1 MSGLPVFLG
10 RLHPVLVHLPIGLL
24 VAAGCFQAWVSWRR
38 RRGAPSA
45 LDAAIGPLLWLAALG
60 AVAAAA
66 AGYLL
71 ATSGGYAGGVYDRHQ
86 WLGLGVAAF
95 TLGAA
100 SARVHASRRPD
111 RNAHVTYAVLLI
123 SALALMV
130 GAAHAGAT
138 LTHGEG
144 YLTEHAPSTLKALIA
159 FLDPE
164 PPAFDA
170 EVPPEQA
177 VVFDALVEP
186 ILESR
191 CVSCHGAERSESGLR
206 LDDPERI
213 GAGGDHGAVLT
224 PARPASSELWRRV
237 SLPPVPPRRDA
248 ATRSPFGHRGR
259 GSAAPLVDRG
269 GSAVRED
276 ARGGRGGPRRPL
288 DRRGD
293 PRPAAPG
300 WPHDAPV
307 SPDAPD
313 PGALAAAEAAGFSV
327 KPIATGLAFVQVQT
341 TNAGDAIEDAE
352 VAALAALAPQI
363 VWLDLGGTAVTDAGL
378 ESVGRLAH
386 VVRLD
391 LSRTAVSDA
400 GLAHLADLAY
410 LESLNLY
417 GTAVSDAGLEHLE
430 SLSRLR
436 WLYLWQTEATPPRSN
451 VSACCCPSSRWSR
464 AVASK
469 RSRRLRSTGASSA
482 LPQIRV
488 RELADGLELRES
500 IDRPSEDVKGR
511 GSGAIGTALGRSVR
525 PETGLASG
533 KRASLVSAGR
543 SSIRTGVIQPSAPS
557 ARWTFKGNTLPQ
569 VWPHSGAVYGK
580 RVNSTE
586 GSCDCCPHLL
596 RVVVSCGR
604 GGRDWTTGC
613 RMSCSSRK
621 DRFEANRELIGRTL
635 SHFKITAKLG
645 EGGMG
650 VVYLAHDT
658 QLERKVALK
667 VLPAELAEETP
678 SD

>member
-1 MSGLPVFLG
+1 LSDLDLFLG

-38 RRGAPSA
+38 RKGAPSA
-45 LDAAIGPLLWLAALG
+45 LDAAIGPLLWLAAVG

-100 SARVHASRRPD
+100 SARVHVSRRPD

-123 SALALMV
+123 SALGLMV

-144 YLTEHAPSTLKALIA
+144 YLTEYAPSTLKALIA

-164 PPAFDA
+164 PPALDA
-170 EVPPEQA
+170 TVPPEQA

-191 CVSCHGAERSESGLR
+191 CVSCHGAEQSESGLR
-206 LDDPERI
+206 LDDPQRI
-213 GAGGDHGAVLT
+213 GAGGDHGAVVT
-224 PARPASSELWRRV
+224 PERPASSELWRRV
-237 SLPPVPPRRDA
+237 SLPPSHPDVMPPRGRPSVTA
-248 ATRSPFGHRGR
+248 AEGALLRWWIVEGAPFEKTLGEVEVAPDVRSIVEAILG
-259 GSAAPLVDRG
+259 PLPP
-269 GSAVRED
+269 
-276 ARGGRGGPRRPL
+276 GGPTLP
-288 DRRGD
+288 
-293 PRPAAPG
+293 
-300 WPHDAPV
+300 PV

-327 KPIATGLAFVQVQT
+327 KPIANGVAFVLVQT
-341 TNAGDAIEDAE
+341 TNAGRAIEDAE
-352 VAALAALAPQI
+352 VAALAPLAPQI

-417 GTAVSDAGLEHLE
+417 GTAVGDAGLEHLG

-436 WLYLWQTEATPPRSN
+436 WLYLWQTAATP
-451 VSACCCPSSRWSR
+451 AGIE
-464 AVASK
+464 
-469 RSRRLRSTGASSA
+469 RL
-482 LPQIRV
+482 
-488 RELADGLELRES
+488 
-500 IDRPSEDVKGR
+500 
-511 GSGAIGTALGRSVR
+511 SVR
-525 PETGLASG
+525 LPELEVVTG
-533 KRASLVSAGR
+533 
-543 SSIRTGVIQPSAPS
+543 
-557 ARWTFKGNTLPQ
+557 
-569 VWPHSGAVYGK
+569 
-580 RVNSTE
+580 
-586 GSCDCCPHLL
+586 
-596 RVVVSCGR
+596 
-604 GGRDWTTGC
+604 GG
-613 RMSCSSRK
+613 
-621 DRFEANRELIGRTL
+621 F
-635 SHFKITAKLG
+635 G
-645 EGGMG
+645 EEP
-650 VVYLAHDT
+650 T
-658 QLERKVALK
+658 S
-667 VLPAELAEETP
+667 P
-678 SD
+678 